1 MKTYEFTIVAT
12 SSGNDI
18 IDFSERLFEAGCDD
32 ATVSLQKGAA
42 IIEFD
47 RESRSFYHALKSAL
61 RDVEATGATALT
73 IEPDHLVSLSDI
85 ASRIGITRAAVSN
98 YATGKRDDGDF
109 PIPVVRVTTD
119 TPLWDWV
126 DVARWFFRR
135 GRLPLT
141 QIVHARIVRYEN
153 IKLLNRSEHMRAA

>member
-1 MKTYEFTIVAT
+1 MKTFEFTIVA
-12 SSGNDI
+12 SSPGSDI
-18 IDFSERLFEAGCDD
+18 ADLSERLFEAGCDD

-61 RDVEATGATALT
+61 RDVESTGAMVLYIAP
-73 IEPDHLVSLSDI
+73 EHLVSLSDI

-98 YATGKRDDGDF
+98 YAIGKRDSGDF

-135 GRLPLT
+135 GRLSLT
-141 QIVHARIVRYEN
+141 QVVHARVVRYEN
-153 IKLLNRSEHMRAA
+153 VKRLKRSEHMRAA